1 MPQASAWFAYRTKN
15 ISQLASS
22 VQLAPLQVTRVVGVA
37 VVVVEAAVAVAV
49 VAEVEG
55 VPRVV
60 EEAVAA
66 HRQVR
71 ASSHGNCPKFPRD
84 RPGEA

>member
-37 VVVVEAAVAVAV
+37 VVVEAAVAV